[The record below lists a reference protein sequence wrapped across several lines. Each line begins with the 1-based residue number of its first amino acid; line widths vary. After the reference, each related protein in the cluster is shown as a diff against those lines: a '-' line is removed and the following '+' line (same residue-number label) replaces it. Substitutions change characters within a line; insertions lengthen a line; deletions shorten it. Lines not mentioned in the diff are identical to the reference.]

1 MQPIICRVVSQ
12 TEPVS
17 VTTKNGEQLAKSY
30 VRLKGV
36 GGDYD
41 DEFVCSVL
49 GNLAQVKFLEGDN
62 VVASLRFRIFENN
75 GNIYQDV
82 SATNIFKL

>member
-1 MQPIICRVVSQ
+1 MQPISCRVVSQ

-49 GNLAQVKFLEGDN
+49 GNLAQVKFLEGDK

>member
-17 VTTKNGEQLAKSY
+17 VTTKNGEQLSKSY

-49 GNLAQVKFLEGDN
+49 GNLAQVKFLEGDK

>member
-1 MQPIICRVVSQ
+1 MQTIICRVVSQ

-17 VTTKNGEQLAKSY
+17 VTTKNGVLAKSY
-30 VRLKGV
+30 VRLKGI

-49 GNLAQVKFLEGDN
+49 GNLAQVKFIEGE
-62 VVASLRFRIFENN
+62 VVAAALRFRIFENN
-75 GNIYQDV
+75 GNVYQDV
-82 SATNIFKL
+82 SASNIYKL